1 MADYGLK
8 ISAPGY
14 DARTATNLQLL
25 LNMTYP
31 IAKLDS
37 TNGVSFR
44 DITLTFATDPP
55 EPALDSFNS
64 TIVYSFAHG
73 YSYIPQMWSMITMTT
88 PPASRTILQP
98 YNQDY
103 MILASVTPADI
114 AILYIRADATNI
126 NYIVEKTRSSL
137 PGNGPNPLA
146 PCVIKVRTYVF
157 VQDITS

>member
-1 MADYGLK
+1 VADYGIK

-14 DARTATNLQLL
+14 DARTAANLQLL
-25 LNMTYP
+25 LNMKYP
-31 IAKLDS
+31 IAKLDT

-44 DITLTFATDPP
+44 DITLTFVNDPP
-55 EPALDSFNS
+55 EPALDTSNS
-64 TIVYSFAHG
+64 LTVYSFAHG
-73 YSYIPQMWSMITMTT
+73 YNYVPQMWSMITMIT
-88 PPASRTILQP
+88 PPASRTILEP

-103 MILASVTPADI
+103 MTLAQTTFADI
-114 AILYIRADATNI
+114 AMLYIRADATNI
-126 NYIVEKTRSSL
+126 NYIVDKSRSSL

>member
-1 MADYGLK
+1 MSDYGLK
-8 ISAPGY
+8 ISAPGF
-14 DARTATNLQLL
+14 DARTAAASNLL
-25 LNMTYP
+25 LNMQYP

-44 DITLTFATDPP
+44 DVTLTFVNDPP
-55 EPALDSFNS
+55 EPALDTSNS
-64 TIVYSFAHG
+64 TTVYSFAHG
-73 YSYIPQMWSMITMTT
+73 YSYVPQMWSMITMIT
-88 PPASRTILQP
+88 PPASRTILEA

-103 MILASVTPADI
+103 MTLAEVTPADI
-114 AILYIRADATNI
+114 AVLYVRADANNI
-126 NYIVEKTRSSL
+126 MYIVDKTRSSL